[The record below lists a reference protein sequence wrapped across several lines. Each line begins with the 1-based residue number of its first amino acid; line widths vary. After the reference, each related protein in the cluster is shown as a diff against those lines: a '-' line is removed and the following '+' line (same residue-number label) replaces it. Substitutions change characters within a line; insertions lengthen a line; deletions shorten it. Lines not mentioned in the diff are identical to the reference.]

1 MTDPRNN
8 PASSPG
14 QDSGTSQPTPSGQKQ
29 TRHGLFH
36 RGTPS
41 KSASSTGTSGASA
54 GSTATA
60 TRQSTST
67 TGATVPQQAGQAP
80 PERDEYKRDEYGR
93 DQHGEDYRTDAGP
106 GGAMIAKAAGMS
118 WTLLMLCALGLIAVG
133 IMLVAWPHA
142 TLFVVS
148 IVIGAALV
156 VAGIARLWE
165 GFTAR
170 DRTGGSRAGY
180 VVIGILAVLAG
191 LYCLRHHAVTAF
203 LIAFVAGVYFI
214 VQGITDLGAAFSSDL
229 PGRGLRAI
237 LGVFSLAAGLVLV
250 IWPGISLTLL
260 VLITGAWLLF
270 YGCVLA
276 ALAFGVRKQHKEMT
290 KARDTRRAMAEPRTA

>member
-8 PASSPG
+8 PANSPG
-14 QDSGTSQPTPSGQKQ
+14 QDGGTSQPTPSGRQHA
-29 TRHGLFH
+29 RHGLFH

-41 KSASSTGTSGASA
+41 KSASSTGTSGAST

-60 TRQSTST
+60 TRQATST
-67 TGATVPQQAGQAP
+67 GAAVPQQAGQAP
-80 PERDEYKRDEYGR
+80 TERQDYKREGYGR
-93 DQHGEDYRTDAGP
+93 DQYGEDRAGGMP
-106 GGAMIAKAAGMS
+106 GGTMLAKAAGLS
-118 WTLLMLCALGLIAVG
+118 WALLLLCALGLIAVG

-156 VAGIARLWE
+156 VAGISKLWE

-214 VQGITDLGAAFSSDL
+214 VQGITDLGAAFSSEL
-229 PGRGLRAI
+229 PGRGLRAV

-276 ALAFGVRKQHKEMT
+276 ALAFGVRKQHKELT
-290 KARDTRRAMAEPRTA
+290 KERDTRRAMAEPRTA